1 MTSSSCMPWKELGF
15 LVYVDWIW
23 YGITILWT
31 WQTNCMGT
39 MEGFSRSDRYF
50 YQTITLWRNLNQRF
64 RSNWTFHWSH
74 VWRDL
79 SAQNCWQMPQVFIY
93 TDGSCNGKLPTYTRC
108 LAETRLAGDVTVRN
122 MSRLHDTGRSWS
134 KLADSGGYMDDEGE
148 QQPVCTTLPK
158 ASQAFKDLKHCSC
171 KGLCVRDSSICKRYN
186 LACTYLCHCQGQCV
200 N

>member
-1 MTSSSCMPWKELGF
+1 MTSYSCMPWKELGF
-15 LVYVDWIW
+15 LVYVDWMW

-50 YQTITLWRNLNQRF
+50 YQTITLWRNLNQRS

-79 SAQNCWQMPQVFIY
+79 SAQNCWQMPHVFIY
-93 TDGSCNGKLPTYTRC
+93 TDGLCNGKLLTCTRY

-122 MSRLHDTGRSWS
+122 MSRLYDTGRSWS
-134 KLADSGGYMDDEGE
+134 KLGRFRWVYGWRRRAAAIMHNIAKSITSIRRPE
-148 QQPVCTTLPK
+148 TL
-158 ASQAFKDLKHCSC
+158 L
-171 KGLCVRDSSICKRYN
+171 L
-186 LACTYLCHCQGQCV
+186 
-200 N
+200 